1 MSNTTEIS
9 DLLKRDGVIAEE
21 QEETSSV
28 RPYTMRKL
36 SSKDISPM
44 LKVLRKLN
52 FKKIK
57 EALSDVDFGK
67 LMEVTQEINNDVD
80 EEAEENNN
88 EKIVAINSNADTEG
102 DKENITP
109 DLANAKKAFFM
120 NVGKDLVFEILP
132 IVLEA
137 IDEAL
142 PEINKLLASVIN
154 WNVEDVENME
164 LDLYFTLIFDFI
176 HKEEFVDFM
185 MVASKFMK

>member
-9 DLLKRDGVIAEE
+9 DLLKRDGVITEE
-21 QEETSSV
+21 QEETSFV
-28 RPYTMRKL
+28 RPYTIRKL

-57 EALSDVDFGK
+57 ESLSDIDFGELLK
-67 LMEVTQEINNDVD
+67 ASKETTETTEEGSELIAINQNIDIEND
-80 EEAEENNN
+80 EENANNN
-88 EKIVAINSNADTEG
+88 SEIEKKIFLMNAG
-102 DKENITP
+102 KE
-109 DLANAKKAFFM
+109 
-120 NVGKDLVFEILP
+120 LVFEILP

-154 WNVEDVENME
+154 WNVEDVENMD

-176 HKEEFVDFM
+176 HKEEFADFM
-185 MVASKFMK
+185 KVASRFIK

>member
-185 MVASKFMK
+185 MVASKSMK

>member
-1 MSNTTEIS
+1 MSSTTEIS
-9 DLLKRDGVIAEE
+9 DLLKRDGVITEE
-21 QEETSSV
+21 QEGTSLV

-57 EALSDVDFGK
+57 ESLSDVDLGELLKASKETSETTEEGSEK
-67 LMEVTQEINNDVD
+67 LIAINQNTDI
-80 EEAEENNN
+80 ENSEENANN
-88 EKIVAINSNADTEG
+88 NSEIDKKISLMNAG
-102 DKENITP
+102 KE
-109 DLANAKKAFFM
+109 
-120 NVGKDLVFEILP
+120 LVFEILP

-154 WNVEDVENME
+154 WNVEDIENMD

-176 HKEEFVDFM
+176 HKEEFADFM
-185 MVASKFMK
+185 KVASRFIK

>member
-57 EALSDVDFGK
+57 EALSDVDFEK
-67 LMEVTQEINNDVD
+67 LMEATQEINSNVD
-80 EEAEENNN
+80 EEENND
-88 EKIVAINSNADTEG
+88 EKLVVINPYADTE
-102 DKENITP
+102 DDTENINS
-109 DLANAKKAFFM
+109 DLANAKKASLM
-120 NVGKDLVFEILP
+120 NIGKDLVFEILP

-137 IDEAL
+137 IDDAL
-142 PEINKLLASVIN
+142 PEVNKLLASVIN

-185 MVASKFMK
+185 RVASKFMK

>member
-36 SSKDISPM
+36 SSKDISLM

-67 LMEVTQEINNDVD
+67 LMEATQEINSNVD
-80 EEAEENNN
+80 EEENND
-88 EKIVAINSNADTEG
+88 EKLVVINPYADTE
-102 DKENITP
+102 DDTENINS
-109 DLANAKKAFFM
+109 DLANAKKDSLM
-120 NVGKDLVFEILP
+120 NIGKDLVFEILP

-137 IDEAL
+137 IDDAL

-185 MVASKFMK
+185 RVASKFMK